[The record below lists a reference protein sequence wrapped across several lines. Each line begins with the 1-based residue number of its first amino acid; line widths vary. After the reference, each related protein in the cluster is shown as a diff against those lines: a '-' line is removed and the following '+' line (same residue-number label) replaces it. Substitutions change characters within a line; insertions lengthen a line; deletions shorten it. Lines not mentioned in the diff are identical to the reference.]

1 MPVDT
6 RLVDEDVDYCAPE
19 DVFAHIRNKKY
30 ADLPATVDDAQQGAL
45 TQQQV
50 DNIISRKSERID
62 ADTKRAWRT
71 RKVVDAEVK
80 IELSHKQKHT
90 RHRRRRIRGGSNQ
103 RHNFQVDQR
112 GFVDLPHTNIKPI
125 TSTEGDKVE
134 VLNPRSVND
143 VTDKEGR
150 ADGQY
155 IVSNRKGILRPDI
168 QLLTPVGTQTHGPT
182 LEDGMA
188 EVRVSYRFGYP
199 HDVTNYDEGGDGVSD
214 HVPGDITDATALLS
228 AAQIVGSDQFGEMVP
243 SGGDNTPSL
252 SDAAS
257 SWRSTAEDT
266 IREYKRV

>member
-6 RLVDEDVDYCAPE
+6 RLVDEDVVYCAPE

-30 ADLPATVDDAQQGAL
+30 QDLPETVSAASKGAL
-45 TQQQV
+45 TQDQV
-50 DNIISRKSERID
+50 DKIIANKSEKVD
-62 ADTKRAWRT
+62 SETKRAWRT
-71 RKVVDAEVK
+71 RKVVDAELK
-80 IELSHKQKHT
+80 IKLSHKQKHT
-90 RHRRRRIRGGSNQ
+90 RHRRRRIRGGRNNRQ
-103 RHNFQVDQR
+103 NFQVDQR
-112 GFVDLPHTNIKPI
+112 GFVDLPHTHIKPI

-143 VTDKEGR
+143 ITEDEGR
-150 ADGQY
+150 ADGHY
-155 IVSNRKGILRPDI
+155 VVSNRKGILRPDI

-188 EVRVSYRFGYP
+188 EVRVSYRYGYP
-199 HDVTNYDEGGDGVSD
+199 HDVTEYDSDGDGVSD
-214 HVPGDITDATALLS
+214 YVPGDISDATALLA

-243 SGGDNTPSL
+243 SGGENTPSL

-257 SWRSTAEDT
+257 SWESSAKDT